1 MPTTIR
7 MTRLPRPVQIA
18 SAVIAAVLLNSEL
31 ASGQTITL
39 INPGTDDRIQS
50 ITNLDIA
57 GTTYDIT
64 FQHGRSF
71 NDLSGTQITFNTQAD
86 ALTAFTAID
95 DFIDGTGTNHGPL
108 FTEAILVPY
117 NTDVDYVISG
127 TPGDGVLSY
136 ANTPVTIEDFDPTED
151 VQFTA
156 AYLTFTPLASTAAV
170 PEPTTF
176 ALAGTLS
183 LGAIA
188 YRRRRNRIS
197 ANSKTNP

>member
-64 FQHGRSF
+64 FQHGVSF
-71 NDLSGTQITFNTQAD
+71 NALSGTQITFNTQA
-86 ALTAFTAID
+86 TATVAYNAIEA
-95 DFIDGTGTNHGPL
+95 FIDGTNINHPATRTTLIAIPFTSNVSIL
-108 FTEAILVPY
+108 FENSAATDPY
-117 NTDVDYVISG
+117 DFGDTPRLLASLDPNLSVATD
-127 TPGDGVLSY
+127 
-136 ANTPVTIEDFDPTED
+136 
-151 VQFTA
+151 A
-156 AYLTFTPLASTAAV
+156 AYLTFAPTAV

-183 LGAIA
+183 LGAVA
-188 YRRRRNRIS
+188 LRRRRNRLS
-197 ANSKTNP
+197 ADSRINP